1 METRPLSPILDTSPL
16 YKGGNTFFSFVQEI
30 TQRTLAGHGAGHF
43 LKRIPG
49 APAFAVPEDGE
60 LVLPEHLSAQG
71 EEQYAAWYQSALER
85 YDA

>member
-49 APAFAVPEDGE
+49 APA
-60 LVLPEHLSAQG
+60 LLSLKTAN
-71 EEQYAAWYQSALER
+71 SSSLNI
-85 YDA
+85 